1 MLLEKLVTTIAEM
14 AQMKRLAPTCT
25 AFNSPSACRTRQP
38 FLKGGKKRCT
48 SLLNQKGFE
57 P

>member
-14 AQMKRLAPTCT
+14 AQMKRLALTCT

-38 FLKGGKKRCT
+38 FLKGKK
-48 SLLNQKGFE
+48 KVYEFVE
-57 P
+57 PQRL